1 MDRPSGL
8 GRPTAPPGL
17 PGPPMEKP
25 GDAHSWGTWA
35 CVLGNRSGEADR
47 SRPAVLLQQGRG
59 LQAWVGATHLV
70 VVYHGDVRGR
80 LLGLAEVADRVLLRA
95 RHSAGGQDLI
105 VLVHAQ
111 WLPPQVLHGQ
121 GLTAG
126 QRGSEGATGQVNGEE
141 GRVDRDLLGTAG
153 GLHSVPA
160 PPPSIST
167 SGLRCR
173 QGPRFLPQRA
183 LFRSHLETPS
193 LPLSGLQFVTGK
205 MRQRIKLW
213 GPL

>member
-1 MDRPSGL
+1 MRGRRSSDRPSGL

-80 LLGLAEVADRVLLRA
+80 LLGLAEVADRVLLGA

-160 PPPSIST
+160 PPSQHKH
-167 SGLRCR
+167 LRAAP
-173 QGPRFLPQRA
+173 QAGASLSAPAGPVQKSPRN
-183 LFRSHLETPS
+183 S
-193 LPLSGLQFVTGK
+193 LPSP
-205 MRQRIKLW
+205 LW
-213 GPL
+213 ASVC